1 METAM
6 RAIYMLQLSGSHCES
21 VVCQI
26 CASVMTDYEKIR
38 VLTCLDL
45 TERIQQLI

>member
-6 RAIYMLQLSGSHCES
+6 YAIYMLQLSGSHYES

-45 TERIQQLI
+45 TGKEFSS

>member
-6 RAIYMLQLSGSHCES
+6 CAIYMLQLSGSHCES

-45 TERIQQLI
+45 TGKEFSS